1 MNWHIDSDGELHLEL
16 AEKEKAEPADKQ
28 LVATAK
34 RAATSIAKKL
44 GGKTSVEIH
53 GHETTSGRGFRPGH
67 VSVTVSKVDP
77 KA

>member
-1 MNWHIDSDGELHLEL
+1 MNWHVDSEGELTVEL
-16 AEKEKAEPADKQ
+16 AEKEEAEPDKQ

-44 GGKTSVEIH
+44 SGDTYVGIH

-67 VSVTVSKVDP
+67 VTLTVSKLDP